1 MAGYNVAVDFGGTN
15 IRAALVKDLKI
26 IKIVKKETRASK
38 GKNFVI
44 SQLIKTIEEAKNKKK
59 INGIGIGS
67 PGPLKNGIIK
77 NPPNLPLKN
86 VNLKKIIQK
95 RFKVRTI
102 IENDAKCAALAEA
115 KLGTKKKNF
124 ILLTIGTGIGGGIV
138 INHKLYKG
146 TGYAG
151 ELGHMMIQDHKDLE
165 DLASGKAIRKVTKK
179 YLHHEI
185 KAKDLIKIKSKKA
198 RFILQNEIKYLSIG
212 IANLINV
219 FDPDVVILT
228 GGVREI
234 GNSFLKKVRK
244 EVQKYTIIP
253 RKVDIRWS
261 KIKEPGILG
270 AALLLRW
277 NIKFIN
283 IQIIKILTWTPVIYT
298 GRWTSFFS

>member
-1 MAGYNVAVDFGGTN
+1 MAGYNIAVDFGGTN
-15 IRAALVKDLKI
+15 IRAALVKNLKI
-26 IKIVKKETRASK
+26 IKIIKKETHASK
-38 GKNFVI
+38 GKKFVI
-44 SQLIKTIEEAKNKKK
+44 SQLVKAIEQAKDNKK

-77 NPPNLPLKN
+77 NPPNLPLRN
-86 VNLKKIIQK
+86 VNLRKIIQK
-95 RFKVRTI
+95 KFKVKTV

-124 ILLTIGTGIGGGIV
+124 ILLTIGTGIGGAII
-138 INHKLYKG
+138 INHKLYRG

-151 ELGHMMIQDHKDLE
+151 ELGHMIIQDHKDLE
-165 DLASGKAIRKVTKK
+165 DLASGKAIKKLTKK
-179 YLHHEI
+179 YLHHQI
-185 KAKDLIKIKSKKA
+185 KAKDLVKIKSKKA
-198 RFILQNEIKYLSIG
+198 RFIISNEIRYLSIG

-219 FDPDVVILT
+219 FDPDIVILT

-253 RKVDIRWS
+253 RKVNIEWS

-270 AALLLRW
+270 AALLL
-277 NIKFIN
+277 K
-283 IQIIKILTWTPVIYT
+283 
-298 GRWTSFFS
+298 

>member
-1 MAGYNVAVDFGGTN
+1 MGEYNIAVDFGGTN
-15 IRAALVKDLKI
+15 IRAALVKNLKI
-26 IKIVKKETRASK
+26 IKIVKKETHTSK

-44 SQLIKTIEEAKNKKK
+44 SQLIKAIKEAKNNRN

-86 VNLKKIIQK
+86 VNLRKIIQK
-95 RFKVRTI
+95 KFKVKTV

-124 ILLTIGTGIGGGIV
+124 ILLTIGTGIGGGII

-151 ELGHMMIQDHKDLE
+151 ELGHMIIQDHKDLE
-165 DLASGKAIRKVTKK
+165 DLASGKAIKKITKK
-179 YLHHEI
+179 YLHHQI

-198 RFILQNEIKYLSIG
+198 KFILSNEIKYLGIG

-219 FDPDVVILT
+219 FDPDIVILT

-253 RKVDIRWS
+253 RKVNIEWS

-270 AALLLRW
+270 AALLL
-277 NIKFIN
+277 K
-283 IQIIKILTWTPVIYT
+283 
-298 GRWTSFFS
+298 